1 MTFKFFLPFKLG
13 RAARYDQ
20 TIFPSMRVTNDN
32 PLGVA
37 SLALECTLDEILKIR
52 EMVADK
58 KTFQELVADA
68 KSSYDQLCVKRDN
81 LAEQKKTINPL
92 KLFLTYRSIRLL
104 VEAGIQLYD
113 KTKTTSEQIRRL
125 EASVNLTHVEHVQP
139 EDDNLSSDAD
149 VDGLVFET
157 PDESMVALITDAAS
171 FIASHVGLLSEGN
184 SFADD
189 HEVEDARVNMGTE
202 HVGSRINVAPVDSS
216 TPNSST
222 DNTDGA
228 SIISSNS
235 LLSDSSTLVGS
246 LESSLESGNSY
257 FSFQNSF
264 VASRS
269 TIQAPTLNV
278 EQRRVA

>member
-1 MTFKFFLPFKLG
+1 
-13 RAARYDQ
+13 
-20 TIFPSMRVTNDN
+20 MRVTNDN
-32 PLGVA
+32 PLGIA

-58 KTFQELVADA
+58 KTFQALVADA
-68 KSSYDQLCVKRDN
+68 KSSYDELCDERDR

-104 VEAGIQLYD
+104 VEAGTQLYD
-113 KTKTTSEQIRRL
+113 KTKTTSERMRRL
-125 EASVNLTHVEHVQP
+125 AASVNLTHVEHVQP

-157 PDESMVALITDAAS
+157 PDESMVASITDAAS
-171 FIASHVGLLSEGN
+171 FIASHVPDLLSEGN
-184 SFADD
+184 PFADD
-189 HEVEDARVNMGTE
+189 HEAEDARVNVGTE
-202 HVGSRINVAPVDSS
+202 CAGSRINVAPEDSS
-216 TPNSST
+216 TPNLST

-235 LLSDSSTLVGS
+235 LLSDSSTLAGS
-246 LESSLESGNSY
+246 LESSPESGNSY
-257 FSFQNSF
+257 FSFQNNY
-264 VASRS
+264 VASGS